1 MPMPEPHLDDRATME
16 TKPRTSASIRVPIAW
31 KFFALLALVIPS
43 LLAVFWVG
51 DRGML
56 DMKERLE
63 GVYEDNLASTR
74 AIGSLSVALEE
85 AEQRSL
91 RLVAE
96 PNRATL
102 AGLDATLRQVVFP
115 EVAAHLNEVLV
126 VSGPESSPDG
136 LVAGGLQAAW
146 GEFVTLA
153 NSRAFLEATKGP
165 SDEDRTVSSS
175 VAQLS
180 TSLRTLT
187 EQLQTQEDRQ
197 ALAAK
202 R

>member
-1 MPMPEPHLDDRATME
+1 MPEPHLDDRANME
-16 TKPRTSASIRVPIAW
+16 TKPRTRTSIRVPIAW

-63 GVYEDNLASTR
+63 AVYEDNLASTR
-74 AIGSLSVALEE
+74 AIGSLSVVLEE

-102 AGLDATLRQVVFP
+102 AGPRRDTASGR
-115 EVAAHLNEVLV
+115 VA
-126 VSGPESSPDG
+126 
-136 LVAGGLQAAW
+136 
-146 GEFVTLA
+146 
-153 NSRAFLEATKGP
+153 
-165 SDEDRTVSSS
+165 
-175 VAQLS
+175 
-180 TSLRTLT
+180 
-187 EQLQTQEDRQ
+187 
-197 ALAAK
+197 
-202 R
+202 